1 MTVAQGS
8 GPLRVGL
15 AGLGTVGVGVLKMLS
30 AHGDA
35 IAARA
40 GRRIE
45 VVAVSARNRGRDR
58 GVDISGFRWVDD
70 PVALAR
76 DEGIDVV
83 VELIGGADGP
93 ARALALTALGAG
105 RSVVTANKAMIAEH
119 GNAIARLAEEK
130 GAVLAYEAAVAGGIP
145 IVKALREG
153 LAGNRIERVYG
164 ILNGTC
170 NYILTTM
177 RRTGRAFDSVLKEAQ
192 ELGYA
197 EADPSFDVDGVDAAH
212 KLSILASIAFGSEID
227 FAGVHVEGIRHVS
240 PVDIAFAEELSYRI
254 KLIGSARR
262 TARGI
267 EQRVHP
273 CMIPLASPIA
283 HVEGVFNAVVAQGD
297 FVQDSVYTGRG
308 AGEGPTASA
317 VVADLIDIAAG
328 RRAPTLGVP
337 AERLAPARRSPM
349 ESHVGAYYV
358 RLTVRDQP
366 GVIAAV
372 SAILRD
378 SAISMEA
385 IIQRGR
391 DPENIVPVVMTTHE
405 TEELAMRKALA
416 EIDALPAMA
425 APARMIRIE
434 AL

>member
-1 MTVAQGS
+1 MTP
-8 GPLRVGL
+8 PLRVGL
-15 AGLGTVGVGVLKMLS
+15 AGLGTVGVGVVKMLQ

-35 IAARA
+35 IADRA

-45 VVAVSARNRGRDR
+45 IAAVSARNRGRSR
-58 GVDISGFRWVDD
+58 GIDISGFRWVDD

-76 DEGIDVV
+76 DDGIDVV

-93 ARALALTALGAG
+93 AHALAVTALSAG
-105 RSVVTANKAMIAEH
+105 RRVVTANKAMIAEH
-119 GNAIARLAEEK
+119 GNKLARLAEDN
-130 GAVLAYEAAVAGGIP
+130 GGLLAYEAAVAGGIP

-177 RRTGRAFDSVLKEAQ
+177 RRTGRSFDAVLEEAQ
-192 ELGYA
+192 ALGYA
-197 EADPSFDVDGVDAAH
+197 EADPSFDVDGIDAAH
-212 KLSILASIAFGSEID
+212 KLSILASIAFGAEID

-297 FVQDSVYTGRG
+297 FVQDSIYTGRG

-317 VVADLIDIAAG
+317 VVADLIDIASG
-328 RRAPTLGVP
+328 RRAPTLGTP
-337 AERLAPARRSPM
+337 ASRLSPARRSPM
-349 ESHVGAYYV
+349 EHHVGAYYV

-378 SAISMEA
+378 AAISMEA

-405 TEELAMRKALA
+405 TEEAAMQTALA
-416 EIDALPAMA
+416 QIDALPAMA
-425 APARMIRIE
+425 EPARMIRIE

>member
-1 MTVAQGS
+1 MTQ
-8 GPLRVGL
+8 PLRVGL
-15 AGLGTVGVGVLKMLS
+15 AGLGTVGVGVIKMLQ
-30 AHGDA
+30 AHGEA

-40 GRRIE
+40 GRPIE
-45 VVAVSARNRGRDR
+45 IAAVSARNRTRDR
-58 GVDISGFRWVDD
+58 GVDISAYRWSDD

-76 DEGIDVV
+76 DPDIDVV

-93 ARALALTALGAG
+93 ALALAKTALHQG

-119 GNAIARLAEEK
+119 GDDLAHVAEAH
-130 GAVLAYEAAVAGGIP
+130 GASLAYEAAVAGGIP

-170 NYILTTM
+170 NYILSTM
-177 RRTGRAFDSVLKEAQ
+177 RETGRAFDDVLEEAQ
-192 ELGYA
+192 QLGYA
-197 EADPSFDVDGVDAAH
+197 EADPTFDVDGIDAAH
-212 KLSILASIAFGSEID
+212 KLSILASIAFGTQID
-227 FAGVHVEGIRHVS
+227 FAGVHIEGIRHVS
-240 PVDIAFAEELSYRI
+240 PVDIAFAEELNYRI

-262 TARGI
+262 TAHGV

-273 CMIPLASPIA
+273 CMIPLAAPIA

-297 FVQDSVYTGRG
+297 FVDDSIYTGRG

-317 VVADLIDIAAG
+317 VLADLIDLAAG
-328 RRAPTLGVP
+328 RSAPTLGTPVAKL
-337 AERLAPARRSPM
+337 AEAARSPM
-349 ESHVGAYYV
+349 DRHVGAYYV
-358 RLTVRDQP
+358 RMSVRDQP
-366 GVIAAV
+366 GVIAAI

-378 SAISMEA
+378 AEISMEA

-405 TEELAMRKALA
+405 TEESAMSQAIA
-416 EIDALPAMA
+416 QIDALPAMA
-425 APARMIRIE
+425 EPARLIRIE